1 MSYNLNNL
9 MPYIPASDYE
19 KVATE
24 FLETYYP
31 QTLSSPQPVPI
42 LDIAKNELK
51 LDVQFICLSEEL
63 DIYGMTIFDD
73 GLVEVYDPDEGLY
86 DEKKYSRKTVLIDP
100 EAVKKTNVGCLNN
113 TIAHECV
120 HWYKHRMYYLMQR
133 FVLPRHAKFCK
144 CRVDQ
149 VGYLS
154 DEEEILENQA
164 VGIAPNILMPKQM
177 FIKAAEELGI
187 ADEQADWREI
197 NRLADF
203 FQVSKQSTIIR
214 LEECNII

>member
-63 DIYGMTIFDD
+63 DIYGMTIFD
-73 GLVEVYDPDEGLY
+73 ERTSNQRSPSTTCKSINKTS
-86 DEKKYSRKTVLIDP
+86 KKPKRD
-100 EAVKKTNVGCLNN
+100 CF
-113 TIAHECV
+113 
-120 HWYKHRMYYLMQR
+120 YL
-133 FVLPRHAKFCK
+133 FIFN
-144 CRVDQ
+144 
-149 VGYLS
+149 LS
-154 DEEEILENQA
+154 FESI
-164 VGIAPNILMPKQM
+164 
-177 FIKAAEELGI
+177 
-187 ADEQADWREI
+187 
-197 NRLADF
+197 
-203 FQVSKQSTIIR
+203 T
-214 LEECNII
+214 